1 MITKRQAKEL
11 VDLFNFTERH
21 ETYTIV
27 DCLCR
32 HFMISLYMY
41 PKKELV
47 KDVMMIKGIIT
58 ENAIN
63 KMMDEDF

>member
-1 MITKRQAKEL
+1 MITKKQAKEL
-11 VDLFNFTERH
+11 VELFNFTDRD

-32 HFMISLYMY
+32 NFMIALYMY

-63 KMMDEDF
+63 RMMDENY